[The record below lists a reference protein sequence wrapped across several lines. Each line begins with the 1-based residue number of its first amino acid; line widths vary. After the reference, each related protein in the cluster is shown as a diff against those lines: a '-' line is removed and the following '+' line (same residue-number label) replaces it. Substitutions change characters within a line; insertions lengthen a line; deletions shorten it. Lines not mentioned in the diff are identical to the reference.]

1 MFLFDTSKDGK
12 DIHGFSKQ
20 FLYFSGNISALG
32 VGFNPTPTPSPPQT
46 TPPSNETSANASGS
60 DILYAK
66 KHDMKLEK
74 SNIMMFGSAG
84 SGKTLLA
91 QTIARCLDVPFAI
104 CDCTTLTMAGYVGDD
119 IESVVAKLLQVHSVK
134 FHEFSVHFK
143 ILDYFY

>member
-1 MFLFDTSKDGK
+1 MDGK

-74 SNIMMFGSAG
+74 SNIMMFGSTG
-84 SGKTLLA
+84 IGYRTFCPEK
-91 QTIARCLDVPFAI
+91 I
-104 CDCTTLTMAGYVGDD
+104 CPETVSPQKVCP
-119 IESVVAKLLQVHSVK
+119 
-134 FHEFSVHFK
+134 
-143 ILDYFY
+143 